1 MVAIRTLNSYFG
13 VLIFLLGLIGN
24 IWNVLIFRHYS
35 FRSSS
40 ISIYMLIGS
49 LSNLIYLLI
58 NLLNLIVEHGFNGT
72 WRDDSLIWCKSHD
85 YLSQCSSLISL
96 SSLILSAIDRFFSTC
111 HQIKWR
117 SLNSPSFAQY
127 ISCIVIFLWLS
138 LTIPTIIYSR
148 PNAFSSIIWSNVH
161 FYFLEFCCH
170 CIFPWLLSSIF
181 SYLALRNV
189 RINRQ
194 CRIAPSESLVLTR
207 MAQIDNEFIFIVFS
221 QTILCLLS
229 TIPYCAETIFHILH
243 QTNKTDSHKQS
254 ILSELIRLISY
265 LNFSLTFYT
274 NFYSSKIFRQL
285 ARKVLRN
292 LFKSKQIISTQI
304 TIINHHQETHQ
315 TQLTIRPSRT
325 VNITHVAIIS

>member
-1 MVAIRTLNSYFG
+1 
-13 VLIFLLGLIGN
+13 
-24 IWNVLIFRHYS
+24 
-35 FRSSS
+35 
-40 ISIYMLIGS
+40 
-49 LSNLIYLLI
+49 
-58 NLLNLIVEHGFNGT
+58 
-72 WRDDSLIWCKSHD
+72 
-85 YLSQCSSLISL
+85 
-96 SSLILSAIDRFFSTC
+96 
-111 HQIKWR
+111 
-117 SLNSPSFAQY
+117 
-127 ISCIVIFLWLS
+127 
-138 LTIPTIIYSR
+138 
-148 PNAFSSIIWSNVH
+148 
-161 FYFLEFCCH
+161 
-170 CIFPWLLSSIF
+170 
-181 SYLALRNV
+181 
-189 RINRQ
+189 
-194 CRIAPSESLVLTR
+194 

-325 VNITHVAIIS
+325 VNITHVAIISKENLLSERVNLFRLYMFKNKRKTMKSNIWYIFTQKICLFTLFASNKNPVGFYVFFLLTREISFTHREKRDKSKKI